1 MRLIVPI
8 IIIIGV
14 VIFQSVFIV
23 QEISQAIVLQFG
35 DPKKII
41 TKAGL
46 NFKLPFIQNV
56 VYLDKRILNLDS
68 APEEVIAADQKRLI
82 VDAIARFKIV
92 DPLKFYISVGNE
104 RVARSR
110 LSTII
115 NSRIRGV
122 LGTQELATLLSTDR
136 AKQMAIIQND
146 VNTEAKTLGI
156 QIVVIGVFLFQ
167 SIVIVQE
174 INQAIV
180 LQFGD
185 PKKIISKAGL
195 NFKLPFIQ
203 NVVFLDKRIL
213 NLDNAP
219 QEVIA
224 ADQKRLIVDAI
235 ARFKIV
241 DPLKFYISVGNERV
255 ARSRLSTIIN
265 SRIRGVLG
273 TQELATLLSTD
284 RAKQMAINQN
294 DVNTEAKTLGI
305 QIVDVRIKRA
315 DLPPANS
322 DAIYKRMQ
330 TEREREAKEFRAQG
344 AEIAQKIRST
354 ADKYVT
360 VLLANPN
367 KKSEIMKGEG
377 DGQRNKIFANAFGQD
392 PQFFAFYRAMQAYE
406 TALIGGETS
415 LVLSPDSE
423 FFKFFGKAMKPR

>member
-1 MRLIVPI
+1 M
-8 IIIIGV
+8 
-14 VIFQSVFIV
+14 
-23 QEISQAIVLQFG
+23 
-35 DPKKII
+35 
-41 TKAGL
+41 
-46 NFKLPFIQNV
+46 KLPKFI
-56 VYLDKRILNLDS
+56 I
-68 APEEVIAADQKRLI
+68 PVIVI
-82 VDAIARFKIV
+82 
-92 DPLKFYISVGNE
+92 
-104 RVARSR
+104 
-110 LSTII
+110 
-115 NSRIRGV
+115 
-122 LGTQELATLLSTDR
+122 
-136 AKQMAIIQND
+136 
-146 VNTEAKTLGI
+146 
-156 QIVVIGVFLFQ
+156 IGVFLFQ
-167 SIVIVQE
+167 SIIIVQE

-224 ADQKRLIVDAI
+224 SDQKRLIIDAI
-235 ARFKIV
+235 TRFQIT

-284 RAKQMAINQN
+284 RTKQMAIIQR
-294 DVNTEAKTLGI
+294 DVNKEAKSFGI
-305 QIVDVRIKRA
+305 EIIDVRIKRA

-330 TEREREAKEFRAQG
+330 TEREREAKEFRAEG

-354 ADKYVT
+354 ADKDVT
-360 VLLANPN
+360 VLLANAN

-377 DGQRNKIFANAFGQD
+377 DGQRNKIFANAFGRD
-392 PQFFAFYRAMQAYE
+392 PQFFGFYRAMQAYE

-415 LVLSPDSE
+415 MVLSPDSE
-423 FFKFFGKAMKPR
+423 FFKFFGKAMKPK